1 MTATV
6 DSSLRPLSG
15 WGRTMPTTALVSRP
29 TDAPSVLASMCDNTG
44 GIIARGMGR
53 SYGDAAQC
61 SGGLTIDATGL
72 GHIGV
77 LDEAAETVDVGGGVN
92 LHDLMRHLIPLGWF
106 VPVTPGTRYVTVGGA
121 IAADVHGKNHH
132 LDGSFCSHVTE
143 LTLSTPAKA
152 STSFDT

>member
-6 DSSLRPLSG
+6 DSSPRPLSG

-29 TDAPSVLASMCDNTG
+29 SDVPSVLASMCDNSG

-72 GHIGV
+72 GHIGSAGR
-77 LDEAAETVDVGGGVN
+77 DRRDGRGRWGRHSARPDAAPHTRSVGSW
-92 LHDLMRHLIPLGWF
+92 R
-106 VPVTPGTRYVTVGGA
+106 
-121 IAADVHGKNHH
+121 
-132 LDGSFCSHVTE
+132 
-143 LTLSTPAKA
+143 
-152 STSFDT
+152 